1 MFSYDS
7 VKLNKGDSAP
17 FNGIEIDEETLKKMI
32 QQLEQDK
39 VIKEQLQK
47 DKESLISEIQLKDQ
61 LLLQKDKDI
70 EEWKIKYN
78 SEVVLREAIDKKM
91 LELKK
96 ENSILWT
103 TNNVGWSIGLAAISG
118 IILYS
123 VLNYYA
129 K

>member
-7 VKLNKGDSAP
+7 IKLNKGDSAP

-39 VIKEQLQK
+39 IIKEQLQK
-47 DKESLISEIQLKDQ
+47 DKDNLISEIQLKDQ

-96 ENSILWT
+96 ENSILWA